1 MNAFEYYRK
10 KSGLS
15 QQEVA
20 TRLGLDQTAVSAWEK
35 SKKMPRAERMPTIA
49 ALFRCS
55 IDDLYKKF

>member
-20 TRLGLDQTAVSAWEK
+20 TKLGLDQTAVSAWEK
-35 SKKMPRAERMPTIA
+35 SKKMPRAERMPSIA
-49 ALFRCS
+49 ALFQCS